1 MNYKL
6 IIFFS
11 VFFCF
16 HTYCQNAAVDSTLI
30 KFKATLFTLSEY
42 GIANKEQILKDVEN
56 QEIIFLRTKYKHFV
70 FLKIK
75 FSQPYRLG
83 RGSSENTFIRD
94 CYYYV
99 AFNNRDKKF
108 YRIGGFDNL
117 NIDDFINDLDSVEKD
132 YTIDWNDRN
141 EIEGID
147 IDCLY
152 NYAKLSKKEKL
163 KKGFTCFENC
173 SNVTRLYYVEY

>member
-1 MNYKL
+1 MNSKL

-11 VFFCF
+11 VFFYVN
-16 HTYCQNAAVDSTLI
+16 TYCQNDVVDSTSI
-30 KFKATLFTLSEY
+30 IFKAALFTLSEY
-42 GIANKEQILKDVEN
+42 GVANKEQILKDVEN
-56 QEIIFLRTKYKHFV
+56 QEIAFLRTKYKHFI
-70 FLKIK
+70 FLRIK
-75 FSQPYRLG
+75 FLQPYRLG
-83 RGSSENTFIRD
+83 EGLSENTLIRD

-99 AFNNRDKKF
+99 AFNNKDKKF

-117 NIDDFINDLDSVEKD
+117 NIDDFIHDLDSVEKD
-132 YTIDWNDRN
+132 YILDWNNRN

-152 NYAKLSKKEKL
+152 NYAKLNKKERL

-173 SNVTRLYYVEY
+173 TSVTKLFYTEY